1 MGSKKS
7 TLIVA
12 VLVLPLQL
20 IIAGTSFSQEQ
31 EAGKR
36 NRSDDRNNNPD
47 LVITEDTQL
56 ALSGKV
62 GKAVIGSCEEDQP
75 LWKGKIAIKNIGRT
89 AVKGRKEESRL
100 LTSGEG
106 RKVPTLRAYVPN
118 NIELQDENWFQD
130 DLGEYGQE
138 VIELSIGE
146 GEPKCRN
153 YDAPPVFDERLS
165 GRPGPLYQTP
175 APPPPPLPPEDAL
188 SIQIKRIQT
197 ALIEKG
203 YPLPNGPDGDYGAN
217 TIRALKA
224 LFKER
229 NQPPPPGINQ
239 RPPSPQTVKLLL
251 DALGIGPEPPP
262 PSPSPIVTGDIRRP
276 GGDECIRGIN
286 LVPVY
291 LEIDPER
298 AIENE
303 DRSNNRVQFTVAI
316 DCSHVAK

>member
-1 MGSKKS
+1 MGSNKKS

-12 VLVLPLQL
+12 LLLLPLQL
-20 IIAGTSFSQEQ
+20 SLADTSFAQATPEPERRRQ
-31 EAGKR
+31 
-36 NRSDDRNNNPD
+36 SDHKSNNPD
-47 LVITEDTQL
+47 LVFTEDTQL

-75 LWKGKIAIKNIGRT
+75 LWKGKIAIKNIGRAT
-89 AVKGRKEESRL
+89 VYAEPPPESRL
-100 LTSGEG
+100 
-106 RKVPTLRAYVPN
+106 VPTRELDWPHVRAYVPN
-118 NIELQDENWFQD
+118 NIELQAEARLKD
-130 DLGEYGQE
+130 DLGEFGQE
-138 VIELSIGE
+138 LIELSIGE
-146 GEPKCRN
+146 DEPKCRN
-153 YDAPPVFDERLS
+153 YDAPPVFDEHLS
-165 GRPGPLYQTP
+165 GHPGPLYQTP
-175 APPPPPLPPEDAL
+175 APPPPPTGDPL

-203 YPLPNGPDGDYGAN
+203 YPLPAADGDYGPN

-239 RPPSPQTVKLLL
+239 RPPSPQTVALLL
-251 DALGIGPEPPP
+251 DALGIGKEPPP
-262 PSPSPIVTGDIRRP
+262 GPVPAPIATGSTKTGR
-276 GGDECIRGIN
+276 DECIRGIN
-286 LVPVY
+286 LVPIY

-298 AIENE
+298 QIPDE